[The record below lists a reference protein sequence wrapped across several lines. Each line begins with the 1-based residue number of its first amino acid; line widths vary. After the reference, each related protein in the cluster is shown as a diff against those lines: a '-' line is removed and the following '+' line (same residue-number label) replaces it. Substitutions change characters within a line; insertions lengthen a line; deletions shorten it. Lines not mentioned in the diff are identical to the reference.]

1 MSQAEARNHRI
12 VVLALQE
19 QPQLYRQMVST
30 GNMEMLSVVDC
41 HTDSYGWLR

>member
-30 GNMEMLSVVDC
+30 GNKAALTVVDC
-41 HTDSYGWLR
+41 YTDSYGWSR